1 MRKRKNPLF
10 DRELK
15 PKPVIEV
22 EEKHVKLRVVL
33 LVICIAVALISLG
46 YWLFGLLSV
55 EPGWYT
61 ISVKSSQAHCGNEFT
76 FAYYAGADGLDAKAE
91 REAVIRIYSKASEEA
106 YNLFTWDVE
115 EPEEGGVRYLSD
127 RPNQTVTVDKP
138 LYDAL
143 SMAKDS
149 PLMYMGPVTAEY
161 AKIFQYTEEHLA
173 VRYDPAQ
180 NPEVKAFITELMGYV
195 GSRDHIRLEL
205 LGNNQVK
212 LCISAE
218 FLNYAQANGVEA
230 FLDFGWMKNAFIAD
244 YLADALTEKGYT
256 QGYLVSYD
264 GFGRYLEGES
274 TEYTLSLYDRFENI
288 VDRPAAF
295 SIKGPV
301 NTVSFRNYPL
311 TEGDAWHYFSFG
323 TTGTIASVYV
333 DPTDGVCKSATDNLV
348 LYSKGATCAQMV
360 LAGAPLFLTEQLDE
374 SALLNL
380 AVDGVNAIWA
390 EGKEIRYT
398 DSALILTITDGNG
411 YTQKYMQ

>member
-1 MRKRKNPLF
+1 MRRKKSFF

-15 PKPVIEV
+15 PKQVIEV
-22 EEKHVKLRVVL
+22 EEKHVKLRVIL
-33 LVICIAVALISLG
+33 LIICGAVALIALG
-46 YWLFGLLSV
+46 TWLFGLLTV

-61 ISVKSSQAHCGNEFT
+61 ISVKSSEEHCGNEFT

-115 EPEEGGVRYLSD
+115 EPAEGGVRYLSD
-127 RPNQTVTVDKP
+127 RPNQTVTVDEA

-143 SMAKDS
+143 SLAKDS

-173 VRYDPAQ
+173 AKYDPAQ
-180 NPEVKAFITELMGYV
+180 NPEAKAFIAELMAYV
-195 GSRDHIRLEL
+195 GSREHIRLEL

-244 YLADALTEKGYT
+244 YLAAALTEKGYT

-264 GFGRYLEGES
+264 GFGRYLEGET

-311 TEGDAWHYFSFG
+311 TEGDVWHYFSFG
-323 TTGTIASVYV
+323 TTGTIASVYA
-333 DPTDGVCKSATDNLV
+333 DPTDGVCKSSTDNLV
-348 LYSKGATCAQMV
+348 CYSQSASCAEMV
-360 LAGAPLFLTEQLDE
+360 LSCAPLFLTEELDE
-374 SALLNL
+374 NALTEL
-380 AVDGVNAIWA
+380 AADGVHTIWA

-398 DSALILTITDGNG
+398 DSALTLTITDGNG
-411 YTQKYMQ
+411 YTKKQVK